1 MTTEIGLTQEDA
13 ERAQAIIDNLRRRLA
28 ATTDALIAAES
39 ELEMTVRK
47 FSMQQQI
54 IEALV
59 QENRKQAADVDAEE
73 DTVAEASAEGEASD
87 VND

>member
-1 MTTEIGLTQEDA
+1 MTEIGLTQEDA

-59 QENRKQAADVDAEE
+59 QENQEQAADVDAEE
-73 DTVAEASAEGEASD
+73 DTVAEASAEGEAND